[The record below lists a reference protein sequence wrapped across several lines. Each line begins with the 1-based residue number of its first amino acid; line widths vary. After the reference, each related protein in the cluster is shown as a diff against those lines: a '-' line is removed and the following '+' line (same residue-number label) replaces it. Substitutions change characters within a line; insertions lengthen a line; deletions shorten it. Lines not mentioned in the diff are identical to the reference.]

1 MKKTMG
7 KIRVIISVAVMSAA
21 MGGVASATTT
31 TGDVTGYT
39 IAPIGISKTTD
50 FNFGTIIAGSSSG
63 TVVLSTA
70 SGRSVTGGTALH
82 GNTSATAALFSV
94 TGEVNSTFSITFSSG
109 ATLKNVAGTH
119 SMTVDT
125 YVAKVGSTTDQ
136 SSNYA
141 GTLVTSP
148 VSLTVGATLH
158 VGTSGNNPA
167 GVYSTANSGGTPL
180 TVTVTY
186 N

>member
-1 MKKTMG
+1 MKNTMG
-7 KIRVIISVAVMSAA
+7 RISAIIATAEMVLLMVSVATAA
-21 MGGVASATTT
+21 TT

-82 GNTSATAALFSV
+82 GNTAATAALFSV

-125 YVAKVGSTTDQ
+125 YVAKVGSTSDQ
-136 SSNYA
+136 SSNYS

-148 VSLTVGATLH
+148 VNLSVGATLH
-158 VGTSGNNPA
+158 VGTAGNNPA
-167 GVYSTANSGGTPL
+167 GVYSTANYGGTSL